1 MIHDIANA
9 LVPFFLNGNEIYC
22 RRSETRE
29 IADRFHQCRAR
40 GLRTFIR
47 FAPRYGKHETRKL
60 ADLYHYNSMPV
71 PSFVFVSLAHL
82 NSAFE
87 VEKRLAA
94 VRAVALGM
102 PNFAAVGYRCF
113 TPYMAN
119 TKPALLAQTP
129 SLPEQNANAGGS
141 HACCPLVPS
150 RRRI

>member
-1 MIHDIANA
+1 MIHEIANA
-9 LVPFFLNGNEIYC
+9 LVPFFLIGNGIYC

-29 IADRFHQCRAR
+29 IADPVHQCRAR
-40 GLRTFIR
+40 GLRTI
-47 FAPRYGKHETRKL
+47 
-60 ADLYHYNSMPV
+60 SMLV
-71 PSFVFVSLAHL
+71 PSFVFVSLAL
-82 NSAFE
+82 LKSAFE

>member
-1 MIHDIANA
+1 MATRFIAGEAKRGKLPIVSINA
-9 LVPFFLNGNEIYC
+9 VLVDYALSFALLLDTGNM
-22 RRSETRE
+22 RRESLP
-29 IADRFHQCRAR
+29 I
-40 GLRTFIR
+40 FII
-47 FAPRYGKHETRKL
+47 TI
-60 ADLYHYNSMPV
+60 SMPV

-119 TKPALLAQTP
+119 TKPAPIAQTP
-129 SLPEQNANAGGS
+129 SLPEQNANTRMAPMPAV
-141 HACCPLVPS
+141 HWPPRDAV
-150 RRRI
+150 